1 LKGLFVPL
9 VHRSLVYLAQEPAM
23 ERSLLVGEGTTIHF
37 RTAVPQKL
45 TITKPGGSEI
55 LINLQ
60 QLASEKRVRFSEND
74 LSGIYTVA
82 SDNLIL
88 DKFAVNVDPDESNT
102 TPSDEKHRDSML
114 RRIGIADNSIHM
126 VNQVQEVQR
135 IITESRLGSELWK
148 QFLIT
153 ALIIAIIEMFVAR
166 DNKRYLSMAT
176 KQIK

>member
-1 LKGLFVPL
+1 
-9 VHRSLVYLAQEPAM
+9 
-23 ERSLLVGEGTTIHF
+23 
-37 RTAVPQKL
+37 
-45 TITKPGGSEI
+45 
-55 LINLQ
+55 
-60 QLASEKRVRFSEND
+60 
-74 LSGIYTVA
+74 
-82 SDNLIL
+82 
-88 DKFAVNVDPDESNT
+88 
-102 TPSDEKHRDSML
+102 ML

-126 VNQVQEVQR
+126 VNQEQEVQR